1 MPELR
6 KDPAS
11 GTWVIFSPERQRR
24 PLFFQPNGEDIL
36 TAENCPFCEG
46 NEQMT
51 PPEVYSIRDNGNANG
66 TGWRLRVVPN
76 KFPALRVE
84 GHLDRRP
91 DGFYDKISGVGAHE
105 VVIETTSHT
114 KGVDELEQDAVTA
127 IFNTF
132 KKRISDLKQDLR
144 FRYINI
150 FKNQGAM
157 AGATISHP
165 HSQIIALPVVPSRV
179 KERLATAGAH
189 YDAKERC
196 LFCDIIHHEKK
207 HKKRVLLENNEYI
220 VISPYAP
227 RLPFELAIYPKRHC
241 ASFEKTSKELLSPLA
256 EIYSETV
263 ARINNALEH
272 PAYNLVLHNAPFGG
286 KYDDYYHWH
295 LELTPIITGTG
306 GFELGTHSYI
316 NPVPP
321 EEAVK
326 ILSQ

>member
-6 KDPAS
+6 KDPVS

-24 PLFFQPNGEDIL
+24 PQFFRPTGEDIL
-36 TAENCPFCEG
+36 TPENCPFCEG
-46 NEQMT
+46 NERMT
-51 PPEVYSIRDNGNANG
+51 PPEVFSIRDNSDANKP
-66 TGWRLRVVPN
+66 GWRLRVVPN

-84 GHLDRRP
+84 GHLDKKP

-105 VVIETTSHT
+105 VVIETSSHT
-114 KGVDELEQDAVTA
+114 KGADELEPDAVAA

-132 KKRISDLKQDLR
+132 RKRISDLKQDIR
-144 FRYINI
+144 FKYINV

-165 HSQIIALPVVPSRV
+165 HSQIIALPVVPARV
-179 KERLATAGAH
+179 KELLATARAH
-189 YDAKERC
+189 YETKDRC

-207 HKKRVLLENNEYI
+207 HKKRVLLENSDFI

-227 RLPFELAIYPKRHC
+227 RLPFELAIYPKRHS
-241 ASFEKTSKELLSPLA
+241 ASFEKINKELLPQLA
-256 EIYSETV
+256 VIFSETV
-263 ARINNALEH
+263 ARINNALER
-272 PAYNLVLHNAPFGG
+272 PAYNLVLHNAPFDD
-286 KYDDYYHWH
+286 KYDGHYHWH

-321 EEAVK
+321 EEAIK
-326 ILSQ
+326 ILNA